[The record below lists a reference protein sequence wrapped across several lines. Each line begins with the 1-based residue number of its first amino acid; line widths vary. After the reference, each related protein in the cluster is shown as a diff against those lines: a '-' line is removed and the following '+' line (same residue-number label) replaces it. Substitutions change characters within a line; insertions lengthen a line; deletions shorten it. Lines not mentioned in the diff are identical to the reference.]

1 MSISDTP
8 VGLVRNGHP
17 RDDGPAAENG
27 APGGRGLFFRRRP
40 GSDPYIAPFL
50 FTILVVGLEFATIAL
65 LGYAVSWIYLG
76 PANEAF
82 VEYLLPVP
90 LLAFCAVSVFQA
102 LSLYSPGILRRFP
115 KGFPRLLLGWGM
127 VFLLAFA
134 TIFFLKLE
142 GVFSRVVF
150 AAWFAVGLGALVVG
164 RFMAARI
171 ALMLAMRGIFR
182 QRAVLIGGGA
192 EADAFLAALE
202 LDSDHDLEL
211 LGIFDDR
218 SAERS
223 PPEVKGVKKLGSVED
238 LSTFVRKEAVD
249 VAIFTVPVVAEGRI
263 LDMLRALCVLPIDIR
278 LAAHSQK
285 LRFQPRHYLF
295 FGALPA
301 FSILDRPV
309 AGFGLLQKIAF
320 DRVLGAL
327 ILLALAPLM
336 AIVALAVKLDS
347 RGPVLFRQTR
357 FGFNNE
363 PIEVF
368 KFRSMYTDQCD
379 VEATHL
385 VTRNDS
391 RVTRVGRFIRRTSLD
406 ELPQLFNVVFYGN
419 LSLVGPRPHALRART
434 ADRLYE
440 EVIDVY
446 FARHRVKPGMTGW
459 AQVNGWRGETDTA
472 VKLQRRVEHD
482 LYYIE
487 NWSIAFDL
495 GIVLMTPLA
504 VLRGENA
511 Y

>member
-8 VGLVRNGHP
+8 LGLARNGQTNTSDSP
-17 RDDGPAAENG
+17 VKNG
-27 APGGRGLFFRRRP
+27 TPSRRNLFFHRRP

-50 FTILVVGLEFATIAL
+50 FTILIAALEFTTIAL
-65 LGYAVSWIYLG
+65 LGYAVSWLYLG
-76 PANEAF
+76 AANDAF
-82 VEYLLPVP
+82 SEYLFPVP
-90 LLAFCAVSVFQA
+90 LLAFCAVAVFQA
-102 LSLYSPGILRRFP
+102 LSLYAPSVLRHFP

-150 AAWFAVGLGALVVG
+150 AVWFAVGLCVLILG
-164 RFMAARI
+164 RFAAARL
-171 ALMLAMRGIFR
+171 ALALSMRGIFR

-192 EADAFLAALE
+192 EADAFLSALD
-202 LDSDHDLEL
+202 LDADHDLEL

-218 SAERS
+218 SIERS
-223 PPEVKGVKKLGSVED
+223 PPEVKGLKKLGSVED
-238 LSTFVRKEAVD
+238 LSVFVRKEAVD

-309 AGFGLLQKIAF
+309 AGFGLLQKILF

-327 ILLALAPLM
+327 ILIALAPLM
-336 AIVALAVKLDS
+336 AIIALVVKLDS
-347 RGPVLFRQTR
+347 AGPVLFRQTR

-368 KFRSMYTDQCD
+368 KFRSMYTEQCD

-391 RVTRVGRFIRRTSLD
+391 RVTRVGKFIRRTSLD

-419 LSLVGPRPHALRART
+419 LSLVGPRPHALRAKT
-434 ADRLYE
+434 ADKLYE

-459 AQVNGWRGETDTA
+459 AQVNGWRGETDTDI
-472 VKLQRRVEHD
+472 KLQRRVEHD

-504 VLRGENA
+504 VVRGENA